1 MNISGTDKITI
12 NPGNTTFSNNII
24 IPNGGMIKSSDSNGI
39 QITNGDVIILST
51 NNVNKSTA
59 TPPIYSGGALQVS
72 GGCYVAQDL
81 YIGGDFTIGGQVDFG
96 DAVFGDITATNV
108 TAGNYYTDSDY
119 RIKDNVTDLTDSF
132 TVDNLRPVSYVH
144 KDTEKPSI
152 GFIAHEVQEQFPE
165 LVTGEKD
172 GDDTQTLNY
181 IGLIGVLVKEIQDLK
196 ARVNELEKS
205 N

>member
-1 MNISGTDKITI
+1 MKC
-12 NPGNTTFSNNII
+12 TTL
-24 IPNGGMIKSSDSNGI
+24 
-39 QITNGDVIILST
+39 TAST
-51 NNVNKSTA
+51 S
-59 TPPIYSGGALQVS
+59 
-72 GGCYVAQDL
+72 
-81 YIGGDFTIGGQVDFG
+81 
-96 DAVFGDITATNV
+96 V
-108 TAGNYYTDSDY
+108 TSGNYYTSSDY
-119 RIKDNVTDLTDSF
+119 RIKDNVTELTDSF

-152 GFIAHEVQEQFPE
+152 GFIAHEVQEHFPE